1 MNDLAETRDAAT
13 DRGKPAAQQ
22 RQRRNVASDILNAF
36 HFACDVNDL
45 EIAKRLLHA
54 LEDLLKDRSQAPGF
68 DTQRAL
74 ATLVAAHER
83 LWALRQG

>member
-1 MNDLAETRDAAT
+1 MTDLAETRDGT
-13 DRGKPAAQQ
+13 TEREKPAA

-45 EIAKRLLHA
+45 EIAKRLLDA
-54 LEDLLKDRSQAPGF
+54 LEDLLKDRSKIPGF

-83 LWALRQG
+83 LWALRKG